1 MTVEQPT
8 ADGQTV
14 QGPPVQSP
22 TVAEPVLGI
31 DCGGGSTRGVL
42 VLADGRQ
49 ERLDGPPLNVLLHA
63 DLVDVVADLV
73 ARSGAAR
80 AGVGVPGLRG
90 DERVAELS
98 ARLTARCGVPVV
110 AAGDVEVARLAA
122 FAGAPGIVVI
132 AGTGSNA
139 LGEDVQGRQARA
151 GGHGFLLGDEG
162 GGWWI
167 GRAAVNA
174 ALRAADGTG
183 PETALVDMVVRLFG
197 GLDDAVA
204 TVHRSPSERT
214 LLSHLTR
221 DVASCAAEG
230 DPVAGAILD
239 HAAEELAALAAAVR
253 ARLDAGR
260 IDAGRIDTALPV
272 AMLGGVF
279 AIDRVRSRMV
289 EATGAVAPLEP
300 PELGAVRLA
309 LRATGAVDA
318 TGDPR

>member
-1 MTVEQPT
+1 MTVEQPA
-8 ADGQTV
+8 ADG
-14 QGPPVQSP
+14 PS
-22 TVAEPVLGI
+22 VAEPVLGI

-42 VLADGRQ
+42 VRPDGRQ
-49 ERLDGPPLNVLLHA
+49 DRLDGPPLNVLLHA

-73 ARSGAAR
+73 ARSGAGR

-90 DERVAELS
+90 DARVAELS

-122 FAGAPGIVVI
+122 FAGGPGIVVI

-139 LGEDVQGRQARA
+139 LGEDAQGRQARA

-174 ALRAADGTG
+174 ALRAVDQTG
-183 PETALVDMVVRLFG
+183 PDTALVDMVVSAFG

-221 DVASCAAEG
+221 EVAACAAAG
-230 DPVAGAILD
+230 DQVAGEILD
-239 HAAEELAALAAAVR
+239 RAADELAALATAVR

-260 IDAGRIDTALPV
+260 TDAGRVDPGRVDAGLPV

-318 TGDPR
+318 TGEPR